1 MSQWVL
7 KLELDGSLHDFP
19 FDERDQVLATA
30 YALKQEFSDRL
41 GNVLVIAPQ
50 GQATQMFVRPGVN
63 SPASRPSRFDTASVR
78 RVVLAE

>member
-1 MSQWVL
+1 MPQWVL

-19 FDERDQVLATA
+19 FDEREQVLATA

-50 GQATQMFVRPGVN
+50 GQATQIFVRPGVN
-63 SPASRPSRFDTASVR
+63 GFPFRILPV
-78 RVVLAE
+78 